1 MINDWFYKKL
11 ILSALVAIALFVSS
25 CSKEG
30 DGGGGG
36 KYYDVTDPQNKKRT
50 IACCEE
56 GATFD

>member
-50 IACCEE
+50 IACSEE
-56 GATFD
+56 GDTFD